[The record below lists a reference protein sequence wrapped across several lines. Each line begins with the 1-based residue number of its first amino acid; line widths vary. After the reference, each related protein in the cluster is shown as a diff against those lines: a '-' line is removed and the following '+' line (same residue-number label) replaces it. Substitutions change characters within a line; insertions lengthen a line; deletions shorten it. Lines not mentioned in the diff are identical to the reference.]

1 MAVKD
6 RTLEMPRPAAFRRL
20 GPAALLT
27 LLLVL
32 AALASLT
39 LGDANLR
46 PAEVISALVQR
57 NDSFAS
63 TIVWDIRLPR
73 TLVGMAVGAGLAASG
88 VVMQAFFRNAL
99 ASPGLLGVSSG
110 GALGAVAWMALGGA
124 TSLLMVPLAS
134 IGGAFLATGAVM
146 LLARRGASPEHLLL
160 SGVALNAL
168 FGAGT
173 SFILGMTAGQFHMSG
188 QILFWLMG
196 GIENRSW
203 EHVWMGLPG
212 ILVCCALLLPLGRAM
227 NLLSLGET
235 GAQSLGVDV
244 QRLRWQLIVLSTL
257 LTALATAVGGVIGF
271 VGLVVPH
278 LLRLAFGPDHRR
290 LLLLAMLGG
299 AAMVLL
305 CDLPTRF
312 MPSGMRLGV
321 VTALAGGPFLLWL
334 LRRRPC

>member
-1 MAVKD
+1 M
-6 RTLEMPRPAAFRRL
+6 RPRELSATA
-20 GPAALLT
+20 GMV
-27 LLLVL
+27 LLLAV
-32 AALASLT
+32 AALASLA
-39 LGDANLR
+39 LGDANLA
-46 PAEVISALVQR
+46 PGEVLEALLHPS
-57 NDSFAS
+57 DSFAS
-63 TIVWDIRLPR
+63 TILWDIRLPR
-73 TLVGMAVGAGLAASG
+73 TLVGMTVGAGLAASG

-110 GALGAVAWMALGGA
+110 GALGAVAWMAFGGGA
-124 TSLLMVPLAS
+124 FTLFMVPVAS
-134 IGGAFLATGAVM
+134 IAGAFLATGAVM
-146 LLARRGASPEHLLL
+146 LLARRGASAEHLLL

-173 SFILGMTAGQFHMSG
+173 SFVLGMSAGQYHMSG

-196 GIENRSW
+196 GIENRAW

-212 ILVCCALLLPLGRAM
+212 VLVCCALLLPLGRAM
-227 NLLSLGET
+227 NLLSLGEA

-244 QRLRWQLIVLSTL
+244 GRLRWQLVILSTV
-257 LTALATAVGGVIGF
+257 LTALATAVGGVVGF

-278 LLRLAFGPDHRR
+278 LLRLAFGPEHRR
-290 LLLLAMLGG
+290 LLLLSMLGG

-305 CDLPTRF
+305 CDLPTRY

>member
-1 MAVKD
+1 MSLRK
-6 RTLEMPRPAAFRRL
+6 F
-20 GPAALLT
+20 GPAALLA
-27 LLLVL
+27 LLLAAAVL
-32 AALASLT
+32 TSLA
-39 LGDANLR
+39 LGDSNLSLR
-46 PAEVISALVQR
+46 EVVAAILHR

-110 GALGAVAWMALGGA
+110 GALGAVAWMAFSGGA
-124 TSLLMVPLAS
+124 FSLFMVPVAS
-134 IGGAFLATGAVM
+134 IAGAFLATGAVM

-173 SFILGMTAGQFHMSG
+173 SFVLGMTAGQFQMSG

-196 GIENRSW
+196 GIENRTW

-212 ILVCCALLLPLGRAM
+212 IAVCCALLLPLGRSL

-244 QRLRWQLIVLSTL
+244 GRLRWQLIILSTL

-278 LLRLAFGPDHRR
+278 LLRLVFGPEHRR
-290 LLLLAMLGG
+290 LLLLSMLGG

-305 CDLPTRF
+305 CDLPTRY

-334 LRRRPC
+334 LRKRPC

>member
-1 MAVKD
+1 MRV
-6 RTLEMPRPAAFRRL
+6 RGL
-20 GPAALLT
+20 GPTALLA
-27 LLLVL
+27 LLLAVS
-32 AALASLT
+32 ALASLA
-39 LGDANLR
+39 LGDYNLSPR
-46 PAEVISALVQR
+46 EVLSALLHR
-57 NDSFAS
+57 SDSLAG

-110 GALGAVAWMALGGA
+110 GALGAVAWMAFSGGA
-124 TSLLMVPLAS
+124 ASLFMVPVAS
-134 IGGAFLATGAVM
+134 VLGAFLATGAVM

-160 SGVALNAL
+160 AGVALNAL

-173 SFILGMTAGQFHMSG
+173 SFVLGLTAGQFHMSG

-196 GIENRSW
+196 GIENRAW

-212 ILVCCALLLPLGRAM
+212 ILLCCALLVPLGRPM
-227 NLLSLGET
+227 NLLSLGEHS
-235 GAQSLGVDV
+235 AQSLGVDV
-244 QRLRWQLIVLSTL
+244 KRLRWQLIVLSTF
-257 LTALATAVGGVIGF
+257 LTALATAVGGVVGF

-278 LLRLAFGPDHRR
+278 LLRLAFGPEHRR
-290 LLLLAMLGG
+290 LLLLSMLGG

>member
-1 MAVKD
+1 MKL
-6 RTLEMPRPAAFRRL
+6 RNL
-20 GPAALLT
+20 GPTVLLS
-27 LLLVL
+27 LLL
-32 AALASLT
+32 AAAVLASLA
-39 LGDANLR
+39 LGDANLS
-46 PAEVISALVQR
+46 PSEVASALFHR
-57 NDSFAS
+57 NEAFAS

-110 GALGAVAWMALGGA
+110 GALGAVAWMAFGGG
-124 TSLLMVPLAS
+124 TFSLFMVPVAS
-134 IGGAFLATGAVM
+134 MAGAFLATGAVM

-173 SFILGMTAGQFHMSG
+173 SFVLGMSAGQFQTSG

-212 ILVCCALLLPLGRAM
+212 IAVCCALLVPLGRPM

-244 QRLRWQLIVLSTL
+244 RRLRWQLIVLSTI

-278 LLRLAFGPDHRR
+278 LLRLAFGPEHRR
-290 LLLLAMLGG
+290 LLLLSILGG

-305 CDLPTRF
+305 CDLPTRY

>member
-1 MAVKD
+1 
-6 RTLEMPRPAAFRRL
+6 
-20 GPAALLT
+20 
-27 LLLVL
+27 
-32 AALASLT
+32 
-39 LGDANLR
+39 
-46 PAEVISALVQR
+46 
-57 NDSFAS
+57 
-63 TIVWDIRLPR
+63 
-73 TLVGMAVGAGLAASG
+73 
-88 VVMQAFFRNAL
+88 
-99 ASPGLLGVSSG
+99 
-110 GALGAVAWMALGGA
+110 
-124 TSLLMVPLAS
+124 
-134 IGGAFLATGAVM
+134 M
-146 LLARRGASPEHLLL
+146 LLARQGASAEHLLL

-173 SFILGMTAGQFHMSG
+173 SCVLGMSAGQFQLSG

-196 GIENRSW
+196 GIENRAW

-212 ILVCCALLLPLGRAM
+212 ILICCALLLPLGRSM

-244 QRLRWQLIVLSTL
+244 GRLRWRLIILSTI

-278 LLRLAFGPDHRR
+278 LLRLAFGPEHRR
-290 LLLLAMLGG
+290 LLLLSMLGG

-305 CDLPTRF
+305 CDLPTRY

>member
-1 MAVKD
+1 MSAPARSSSLRGTFGPLMA
-6 RTLEMPRPAAFRRL
+6 
-20 GPAALLT
+20 LT
-27 LLLVL
+27 ILLVL
-32 AALASLT
+32 AILASLA
-39 LGDANLR
+39 LGDSNLGLR
-46 PAEVISALVQR
+46 EIVGAMLHR
-57 NDSFAS
+57 DDSFAS
-63 TIVWDIRLPR
+63 TILWDIRLPR
-73 TLVGMAVGAGLAASG
+73 TLVGIAVGAGLAASG

-110 GALGAVAWMALGGA
+110 GALGAVAWMAFGGGVA
-124 TSLLMVPLAS
+124 SVFMIPVAS
-134 IGGAFLATGAVM
+134 IAGAFAATGAVM

-173 SFILGMTAGQFHMSG
+173 SFVLGMTAGQYHMAG

-212 ILVCCALLLPLGRAM
+212 VVVCCALLVPLGRSM

-244 QRLRWQLIVLSTL
+244 KRLRTQLIVLSTI

-278 LLRLAFGPDHRR
+278 LLRLAFGPEHRR
-290 LLLLAMLGG
+290 LLVLSMLGG

>member
-1 MAVKD
+1 MIV
-6 RTLEMPRPAAFRRL
+6 RRL
-20 GPAALLT
+20 GPAVLLS
-27 LLLVL
+27 LLLL
-32 AALASLT
+32 AAVLASLA

-46 PAEVISALVQR
+46 PGEVLGALLHR
-57 NDSFAS
+57 SDSFAS

-110 GALGAVAWMALGGA
+110 GALGAVAWMAFGGGA
-124 TSLLMVPLAS
+124 FSLFMVPVASLA
-134 IGGAFLATGAVM
+134 GAFLATGAVM
-146 LLARRGASPEHLLL
+146 LLARRGASAEHLLL
-160 SGVALNAL
+160 CGVALNAL

-173 SFILGMTAGQFHMSG
+173 SFVLGMSAGQFNMSG

-196 GIENRSW
+196 GIENRAW

-212 ILVCCALLLPLGRAM
+212 ILLCCALLLPLGRSM

-244 QRLRWQLIVLSTL
+244 GRLRWQLIILSTI

-278 LLRLAFGPDHRR
+278 LLRLAFGPEHRR
-290 LLLLAMLGG
+290 LLLLSMLGG

-305 CDLPTRF
+305 CDLPTRY

-334 LRRRPC
+334 LRKRPC

>member
-1 MAVKD
+1 MNSRK
-6 RTLEMPRPAAFRRL
+6 F

-27 LLLVL
+27 LLLAAAVL
-32 AALASLT
+32 TSLA
-39 LGDANLR
+39 LGDSNLSLR
-46 PAEVISALVQR
+46 EVVAAILHR
-57 NDSFAS
+57 NDSVAS

-110 GALGAVAWMALGGA
+110 GALGAVAWMAFSGGA
-124 TSLLMVPLAS
+124 FSLFMVPVAS
-134 IGGAFLATGAVM
+134 IAGAFLATGAVM

-173 SFILGMTAGQFHMSG
+173 SFVLGMTAGQFQMSG

-196 GIENRSW
+196 GIENRTW

-212 ILVCCALLLPLGRAM
+212 ILVCCALLLPLGRSL

-244 QRLRWQLIVLSTL
+244 SRLRWQLIILSTL

-278 LLRLAFGPDHRR
+278 LLRLAFGPEHRR
-290 LLLLAMLGG
+290 LLLLSMLGG

-305 CDLPTRF
+305 CDLPTRY

-334 LRRRPC
+334 LRKRPC